1 MGERVAG
8 EEEVGPQGVKTRIVR
23 NSGSTTEMASLQLR
37 TRKVNLYE
45 SGAREFGARS
55 RKRSRYF
62 DPGANGTLSAEGG
75 PPTDFPS
82 RLNRNH

>member
-55 RKRSRYF
+55 RKRSRYI
-62 DPGANGTLSAEGG
+62 DPGENASLPAGVCPARN
-75 PPTDFPS
+75 FPS
-82 RLNRNH
+82 RLKRNH